1 MIVQTVILKN
11 KILAFTQ
18 NDILNKLPE
27 NILLEIKKKDEHPFF
42 SMYSMAHEGVS
53 TPNLIGEKARPIKWG
68 RAAIQSI
75 KNIIS
80 KGVKLF
86 RGHNTDNSTD
96 GRKELGE
103 VVHSFQDEMDGK
115 LHHMVIAY
123 HPEEV
128 REEIKALDVCSQ
140 EAEWNFIEKAG
151 ELIATTIDKLTGI
164 ALADSK
170 KEQPAFSG
178 AKRMAMVQA
187 FENKGEKMSET
198 REVTFHDV
206 QKFIRDNKVFAWQL
220 YTEDDLMDDRKFGNI
235 FKEHGELKSKN
246 AEYEKKLPKLED
258 EIKNL
263 TKQNNLNT
271 AKSRLDNIFESQPQP
286 DKIKDFVY
294 KTFDKQK
301 EKINDLSDDGLK
313 DFVEMQKDYFQT
325 MASLV
330 NPDFKPTDNQK
341 DEKDETVDGKD
352 FTKAEN
358 NEFLDEDL

>member
-1 MIVQTVILKN
+1 MAIHAVILRT

-18 NDILNKLPE
+18 NDILQKLPE
-27 NILLEIKKKDEHPFF
+27 NVLNEIKAKDEHPFF
-42 SMYSMAHEGVS
+42 SMYSMAHEGTS

-86 RGHNTDNSTD
+86 KGHNLDNSTD
-96 GRKELGE
+96 NRRELGE
-103 VVHSFQDEMDGK
+103 VVHSFQEEIDGQ

-128 REEIKALDVCSQ
+128 RQEIKALDVCSQ

-151 ELIATTIDKLTGI
+151 QLIATTIENLTGI
-164 ALADSK
+164 ALANSSI
-170 KEQPAFSG
+170 EQPAFSG

-187 FENKGEKMSET
+187 FENKGEQMSEQ
-198 REVTFHDV
+198 REITFHDV
-206 QKFIRDNKVFAWQL
+206 QKFIRDNKVYAWQL

-246 AEYEKKLPKLED
+246 ADYEKKLPKLED
-258 EIKNL
+258 EIKSL
-263 TKQNNLNT
+263 TKQNNLST

-286 DKIKDFVY
+286 DKIKDFIY
-294 KTFDKQK
+294 KMFEKRKDK
-301 EKINDLSDDGLK
+301 IGDLSDEGLK
-313 DFVEMQKDYFQT
+313 SFVEMEKEHFQVAAP
-325 MASLV
+325 MI

-352 FTKAEN
+352 FSKAEN